1 MLRLSKRAEY
11 AILTLSHLGRRDSES
26 PVTVSTMAER
36 YGLPRPLLA
45 KVCQTLKNHAMVSSV
60 KGASGGYL
68 LARSLDSIS
77 VADVL
82 ECFDVDVA
90 LVECV
95 ESQDAC
101 QAAAHCEIKAPMAAL
116 SAAVLGYLRS
126 LSIESLLSHSPEF
139 PDNLSIYR
147 AQI

>member
-1 MLRLSKRAEY
+1 MLRLSKKAEY
-11 AILTLSHLGRRDSES
+11 AILTLSHLGGRGAGT
-26 PVTVSTMAER
+26 PVTVSSMAER

-45 KVCQTLKNHAMVSSV
+45 KVCQTLKNHGMVSSI
-60 KGASGGYL
+60 KGANGGYL
-68 LARSLDSIS
+68 LARSLESIS

-95 ESQDAC
+95 ESEEAC

-126 LSIESLLSHSPEF
+126 LSIKSLLVTSPEF
-139 PDNLSIYR
+139 PNNLSIFR
-147 AQI
+147 APV

>member
-11 AILTLSHLGRRDSES
+11 AILTLSHLGGRGMGS
-26 PVTVSTMAER
+26 PVTVSSMAER
-36 YGLPRPLLA
+36 YGLPRTLLA
-45 KVCQTLKNHAMVSSV
+45 KVCQTLKNRGMVSSI
-60 KGASGGYL
+60 KGVGGGYL
-68 LARSLDSIS
+68 LARSLDSIT

-116 SAAVLGYLRS
+116 SEAVLGFLRS
-126 LSIESLLSHSPEF
+126 LSIQSLLSQSPEF
-139 PDNLSIYR
+139 PDNLSNFR
-147 AQI
+147 PSL

>member
-1 MLRLSKRAEY
+1 
-11 AILTLSHLGRRDSES
+11 
-26 PVTVSTMAER
+26 MAER
-36 YGLPRPLLA
+36 YGLPRTLLA
-45 KVCQTLKNHAMVSSV
+45 KVCQTLKNRGMVSSI
-60 KGASGGYL
+60 KGVGGGYL

-116 SAAVLGYLRS
+116 SEAVLGFLRS
-126 LSIESLLSHSPEF
+126 LSIQSLLSQSPEF
-139 PDNLSIYR
+139 PDNLSIFR
-147 AQI
+147 PSL

>member
-1 MLRLSKRAEY
+1 LLRLSKRAEY
-11 AILTLSHLGRRDSES
+11 AILTLSHLGGRRLGS
-26 PVTVSTMAER
+26 PATVSSMADR
-36 YGLPRPLLA
+36 YGLPRTLLA
-45 KVCQTLKNHAMVSSV
+45 KVCQTLKNRGMVSSI
-60 KGASGGYL
+60 KGVGGGYL

-95 ESQDAC
+95 ESEDSC

-116 SAAVLGYLRS
+116 SEAVLSFLRS
-126 LSIESLLSHSPEF
+126 LSIQSLLSQSPEF
-139 PDNLSIYR
+139 PDNLSIFR
-147 AQI
+147 PSL